1 MTTIPTTMT
10 LWSSLLL
17 VGGEEATRGKGA
29 VQTMEMTMTETMM
42 MDTTMTKRR
51 RQR

>member
-1 MTTIPTTMT
+1 MTTIIMTMT
-10 LWSSLLL
+10 LRSSSPL

-29 VQTMEMTMTETMM
+29 VQTTEMMMTETMI
-42 MDTTMTKRR
+42 MDTTMTT